1 MRRTR
6 LLENG
11 HAFTLSAPRLLI
23 GWVTRMEIPALDRPY
38 PVRQSTYYAAVT
50 ASFHGWPGNSF
61 AAKDYPYLASIA
73 FPACDKRLLWEFAC
87 ICATMTE
94 RDDDWAAHWEPLIA
108 EIWTRL
114 ASHTPPGQ
122 MSRLSAVVMA
132 YREGC
137 ARHAEKLI
145 LGDIPQDIGTY
156 LESRYF
162 TIGQQIDH
170 VLIEISLGVDIS
182 DTIEDPLMAELLLCD
197 IERVIACQDVLSFP
211 KELRDGDGENLVA
224 VIAAEQGC
232 SLADAMTEACVFFK
246 EANARTDRAAD
257 EVLASPL
264 GTRRDVRQFVRG
276 LNDFVAGLIEWTSC
290 SSRYTGLPRSEW
302 VTPTIPYHPED

>member
-1 MRRTR
+1 
-6 LLENG
+6 
-11 HAFTLSAPRLLI
+11 
-23 GWVTRMEIPALDRPY
+23 MEIPVLDRSY
-38 PVRQSTYYAAVT
+38 PVRQSPYYQAV
-50 ASFHGWPGNSF
+50 ASSFHEWIGNSF

-73 FPACDKRLLWEFAC
+73 FPACNERMLWEYAG

-94 RDDDWAAHWEPLIA
+94 RDDDWADHWEPLIA
-108 EIWTRL
+108 EIWSRL
-114 ASHTPPGQ
+114 ASHTPPRQ
-122 MSRLSAVVMA
+122 MSRLNQAVSA

-137 ARHAEKLI
+137 ATHARKLI
-145 LGDIPQDIGTY
+145 QGDIPQDVGTY

-170 VLIEISLGVDIS
+170 VLIEISLGIDVS
-182 DTIEDPLMAELLLCD
+182 DTVEDPLMADLLLYD

-211 KELRDGDGENLVA
+211 KEQRDGDGENLVA

-232 SLADAMTEACVFFK
+232 STADAMTQACVFFK
-246 EANARTDRAAD
+246 DANARTDRAAD
-257 EVLASPL
+257 LMLASPL

-290 SSRYTGLPRSEW
+290 SSRYTFRPTSEW
-302 VTPTIPYHPED
+302 VTPTVPYRPED